1 MSDHTDPHIIDEIA
15 YNAFWFEQAT
25 LLEELIRLEI
35 RPSVENLEELWYRV
49 EQKRDMWSDFYD
61 ALDSLIQDVEE

>member
-15 YNAFWFEQAT
+15 YNCFWFEQAT

-35 RPSVENLEELWYRV
+35 RPTVENLEELLLKV
-49 EQKRDMWSDFYD
+49 EDKRDMWSDFYD